1 MEILKLLIL
10 IMMDKKKLKFILYN
24 IYIRFSIYLFK
35 FKGNCMVFYNF
46 LIWSIVKLYNFISFL
61 KKVVVNYCYF
71 KLLFV
76 VN

>member
-35 FKGNCMVFYNF
+35 GNCMVFYNF
-46 LIWSIVKLYNFISFL
+46 LICSIVKLYNFISFL